1 MSGVRLALA
10 ISFPLLLGAMLS
22 LSGCAGSVRSGSVD
36 QLAKIEAQKLDTLH
50 NLLVSQKPAVNTALD
65 KLNDSYQMQF
75 DGQIAWQ
82 REVLDAK
89 VVAAVP
95 GNIKN
100 PEIKHAVYVE
110 IANQHLDQT
119 DIFLAQKRN
128 FAAAIT
134 SLEEAYAKLIDAIA
148 QSQKDFQPVVAYAS
162 SSNVAFGIQS
172 IDVATVGAAISEF
185 QKAEEQLA
193 QAQRAADKVLA
204 ATKAVSNVAP
214 GSQDQNFL
222 SILSLISN
230 RVKEVPH
237 Q

>member
-100 PEIKHAVYVE
+100 P
-110 IANQHLDQT
+110 
-119 DIFLAQKRN
+119 
-128 FAAAIT
+128 
-134 SLEEAYAKLIDAIA
+134 
-148 QSQKDFQPVVAYAS
+148 
-162 SSNVAFGIQS
+162 
-172 IDVATVGAAISEF
+172 
-185 QKAEEQLA
+185 
-193 QAQRAADKVLA
+193 
-204 ATKAVSNVAP
+204 
-214 GSQDQNFL
+214 
-222 SILSLISN
+222 
-230 RVKEVPH
+230 
-237 Q
+237 